1 MNYMFK
7 VGKLYTFLD
16 ANSDSFEKLCAYKD
30 IKDAKNAIN
39 QRAINP
45 YRHKTVHDFA
55 LKGQPVMLTAMER
68 VGKKGENYI
77 LEFMRL
83 DLILEKKDRAFYV
96 PLNLSFKEYIKYCPI
111 KMVKGETTNDSGTES
126 E

>member
-1 MNYMFK
+1 MLEL
-7 VGKLYTFLD
+7 GKLYTFLD
-16 ANSDSFEKLCAYKD
+16 SKSDRFENLCAYKD
-30 IKDAKNAIN
+30 IKDAKNVIK
-39 QRAINP
+39 QYSINP
-45 YRHKTVHDFA
+45 YRDKIVHDFV
-55 LKGQPVMLTAMER
+55 LKGQPCMLTAMER

-96 PLNLSFKEYIKYCPI
+96 PLNLSFKEYIKYLPI
-111 KMVKGETTNDSGTES
+111 KMVKGESCNDSGTES